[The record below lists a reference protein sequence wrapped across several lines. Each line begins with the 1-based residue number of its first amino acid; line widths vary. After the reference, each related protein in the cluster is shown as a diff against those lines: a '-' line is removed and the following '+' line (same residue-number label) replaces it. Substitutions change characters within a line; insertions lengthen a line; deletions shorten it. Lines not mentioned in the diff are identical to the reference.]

1 VNGVEIREAR
11 ERMGMTQEQL
21 AQQIGVHLRTV
32 GNWER
37 GQTVPKNR
45 MARLRRV
52 LGEDGGNPL
61 AEATDAELLAEV
73 ARRFRYGGV
82 Q

>member
-1 VNGVEIREAR
+1 MNNTEIRAAR
-11 ERMGMTQEQL
+11 ERMGLTQEQL
-21 AQQIGVHLRTV
+21 AQQVGVHPRTI

-45 MARLRRV
+45 LARLRRV

>member
-1 VNGVEIREAR
+1 MNSTEIRAAR
-11 ERMGMTQEQL
+11 ERMGLTQEQL
-21 AQQIGVHLRTV
+21 GQQVGVHQRTI

-45 MARLRRV
+45 LARLRRV

>member
-1 VNGVEIREAR
+1 MNGVEIREAR